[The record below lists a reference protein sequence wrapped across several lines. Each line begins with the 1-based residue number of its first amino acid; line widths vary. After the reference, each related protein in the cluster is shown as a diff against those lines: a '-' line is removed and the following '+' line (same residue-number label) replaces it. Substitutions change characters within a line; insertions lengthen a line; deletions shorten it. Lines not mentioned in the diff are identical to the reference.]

1 MSIHPQATSM
11 DLGMVSQAQAIGVRK
26 MASQNGLRTNSL
38 AQNGLW
44 CRGCRV
50 NRPFSVDR
58 SITIGGGGALIK
70 YNKWAAPQR
79 KYEFEWFECTDGI
92 EDIDLTAEQLGK
104 VHLPLYLRPGYP
116 EHKNPELTAIFTAAT
131 TPITKIL
138 AAFDITHPGVA
149 DFMQYFRGKKL
160 AERRRGLNDRL
171 ARLQLVPTPELE
183 EVLARPLIAL
193 MRHEALSKL
202 FEGERNDR
210 VFGVGSALLQM
221 LAVQKELGE
230 PLNLNG
236 DMVDDLLMRRVIR
249 CGNDG
254 HMALNEMF
262 SVTQLPDV
270 KTGELPRELLA
281 FRNAHTI
288 YDPDFRPLIYFREA
302 PSMASPKK
310 PVPVV
315 LKRKAG
321 AEAEVEGKKEP
332 KRRKTSK
339 NGKEG

>member
-1 MSIHPQATSM
+1 M
-11 DLGMVSQAQAIGVRK
+11 DLGMVSQAQAI
-26 MASQNGLRTNSL
+26 AQNGLRTNSL

-50 NRPFSVDR
+50 NRPFSVDC

-79 KYEFEWFECTDGI
+79 KYDSSGLLRKFTRGRSFCEEI

-104 VHLPLYLRPGYP
+104 VHLPFYLRPGYP
-116 EHKNPELTAIFTAAT
+116 EHENPELTAIFTAAT

-149 DFMQYFRGKKL
+149 DFMQYFSGKKL

-171 ARLQLVPTPELE
+171 ARLQLVPRPELE

-202 FEGERNDR
+202 FEEERNDS

-221 LAVQKELGE
+221 LAIQKELGE

-236 DMVDDLLMRRVIR
+236 DMVDDLLMRR

-262 SVTQLPDV
+262 AVTELPDV
-270 KTGELPRELLA
+270 KTHA
-281 FRNAHTI
+281 I

-302 PSMASPKK
+302 PSMASPTK

-315 LKRKAG
+315 LKRKAD
-321 AEAEVEGKKEP
+321 AEAEVDGEKEP
-332 KRRKTSK
+332 KRRKT
-339 NGKEG
+339 